1 MGTSYDAPMGEGAA
15 IHSEL
20 TETRRS
26 GGAVTASQR
35 PVTRVQFTQDDLART
50 RLGQAPAPL
59 AEAVYGL
66 ARLRRRPARAPL
78 SGWDRHARHA
88 FPTTARPLLDLIPAS
103 PPWPM
108 FLSPLVPDLDEGL
121 EIMRAIPRQ
130 VLHADLAASWG
141 DAGRPPSWV
150 RDLADGAP
158 EARETVQRG
167 LRDFYRACVAPFWS
181 RIRAVVRA
189 DVDERIP
196 VLATRGLGVLFG
208 TLNQDLAWRDQ
219 SIERSWRTSRTCDL
233 SLNGQG
239 LQILPTAL
247 WKGPPLFKIHP
258 EESGGNALIYP
269 ARSAPTAYASGETSD
284 LAGLLG
290 RTRAATLQ
298 ALRAPCSTLELAAL
312 VGTSPSSASE
322 HAKALRTAGLVE
334 TTRHGRSVRHS
345 LTPLGWSLLNGQ

>member
-1 MGTSYDAPMGEGAA
+1 MGEGAA

-20 TETRRS
+20 AETMRADS
-26 GGAVTASQR
+26 AVPASQR
-35 PVTRVQFTQDDLART
+35 PVTRVPFTQDDLART

-66 ARLRRRPARAPL
+66 ARLQRRPPPDPL
-78 SGWDRHARHA
+78 SGWDRQARRA
-88 FPTTARPLLDLIPAS
+88 FPATARPLLDLIAAS

-108 FLSPLVPDLDEGL
+108 FLDPMVPDLDEGL
-121 EIMRAIPRQ
+121 EIVRATPRH
-130 VLHADLAASWG
+130 VLRADLAASWCG
-141 DAGRPPSWV
+141 SGRPPSWV
-150 RDLADGAP
+150 RGLADGTP
-158 EARETVQRG
+158 ESRETVERG
-167 LRDFYRACVAPFWS
+167 LRDFYRACVAPYWS

-189 DVDERIP
+189 DVSERIP
-196 VLATRGLGVLFG
+196 VLATRGLGAFFS

-233 SLNGQG
+233 SLNGRG
-239 LQILPTAL
+239 LRILPSAL
-247 WKGPPLFKIHP
+247 WQGPPLFNIHP
-258 EESGGNALIYP
+258 DESGGNALIYP
-269 ARSAPTAYASGETSD
+269 ARSAPATYAAGETSD

-322 HAKALRTAGLVE
+322 HAKALRTAGLVQ
-334 TTRHGRSVRHS
+334 TIRQGRSVRHS
-345 LTPLGWSLLNGQ
+345 LTPLGQSLLDGQ